1 MNQEIKKNPFN
12 AVDTFNSVKNENP
25 SDYTEAKNRLEA
37 ITLINKSSP
46 LLLSKAITKKEG
58 RT

>member
-25 SDYTEAKNRLEA
+25 SDYTEAKNRLEELESEKQSLEN
-37 ITLINKSSP
+37 IVNSY
-46 LLLSKAITKKEG
+46 KAVK
-58 RT
+58 